1 MSMHLPDYF
10 LGDLVSTVAF
20 GLIAILLVVF
30 GYKVFDKLTPKLPFD
45 ELLRSGNIALAIVIG
60 SFILGVC
67 HVIAQVV
74 SAILGG

>member
-1 MSMHLPDYF
+1 MHLPEYF

-30 GYKVFDKLTPKLPFD
+30 GYRVFDKMTPTLPFD
-45 ELLRSGNIALAIVIG
+45 IELKNGNIALAIVIG

-67 HVIAQVV
+67 HVIARVV
-74 SAILGG
+74 AAVLGG